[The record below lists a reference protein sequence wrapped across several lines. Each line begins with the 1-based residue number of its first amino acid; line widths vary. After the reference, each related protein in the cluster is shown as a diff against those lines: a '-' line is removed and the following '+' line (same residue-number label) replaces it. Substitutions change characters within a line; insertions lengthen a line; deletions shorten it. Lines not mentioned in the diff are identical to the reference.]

1 MHISSV
7 WLWCGAIVLIALVVS
22 QFFQQPGR
30 AIAWML
36 RGLLV
41 GCLLMA
47 AVDVIGGYLGF
58 HLPLNPIT
66 VLAAGFLGL
75 PGLAALV
82 VLHLWVLA

>member
-7 WLWCGAIVLIALVVS
+7 WLWCGAVVLGALVIS

-30 AIAWML
+30 ALLWML
-36 RGLLV
+36 RGLLL
-41 GCLLMA
+41 GCVLIG
-47 AVDVIGGYLGF
+47 AVDAIGSHFGF
-58 HLPLNPIT
+58 HLPINPVT

-75 PGLAALV
+75 PGLAAIA